1 MMCPDCG
8 GCVPDKKCSCTKC
21 NKMMDPSLIKSYSNL
36 KKRLLEEYKDDLET
50 YENLFAE
57 AVTIFHPNDRDY
69 LDLLEVLYE
78 KRLAVQNY
86 PGKYYTYCVKSH
98 FSSTQNFKKINTYI

>member
-86 PGKYYTYCVKSH
+86 PGKYY
-98 FSSTQNFKKINTYI
+98 YIM